1 MICRKC
7 KKEVPDGAFCN
18 LCGTKQE
25 IPPRNPKK
33 RGNGQGSVM
42 RKANGKYMAVV
53 TLSTYYDDQGKYH
66 RKTRQKTFD
75 KKTDAL
81 LAIPSL
87 FLDPKKEE
95 KKQMTFKQ
103 LFDAWLPTHRAGD
116 STLGCYKAAIKYFE
130 PVWRLRM
137 SEIDIDDLQDC
148 LDSCPQGKRTRQNM
162 KSLCG
167 LMYKYGIPRK
177 VIPENLNLSPFLIVE
192 GEGVTHRD
200 SFTEAQIE
208 MIRKA
213 CGKIPHAEDIY
224 CMIYTGF
231 RPSEFLALTADSYD
245 KEQGFLVGGSKTEA
259 GKNRTVTISPKI
271 KKYIDRAAL
280 SPGVLFCNDEGK
292 AWTLEQ
298 FTDYVF
304 YPTLESIGIENP
316 MVEIAGGKKR
326 HKYTPHTCRHTFAT
340 LLKRINGSD
349 KDKQELIGHASPE
362 MLRYYQDVELDDL
375 RRITDAL

>member
-1 MICRKC
+1 MK
-7 KKEVPDGAFCN
+7 ASA
-18 LCGTKQE
+18 E
-25 IPPRNPKK
+25 IWITAK
-33 RGNGQGSVM
+33 V
-42 RKANGKYMAVV
+42 
-53 TLSTYYDDQGKYH
+53 
-66 RKTRQKTFD
+66 
-75 KKTDAL
+75 
-81 LAIPSL
+81 
-87 FLDPKKEE
+87 
-95 KKQMTFKQ
+95 
-103 LFDAWLPTHRAGD
+103 
-116 STLGCYKAAIKYFE
+116 AA
-130 PVWRLRM
+130 
-137 SEIDIDDLQDC
+137 
-148 LDSCPQGKRTRQNM
+148 
-162 KSLCG
+162 
-167 LMYKYGIPRK
+167 
-177 VIPENLNLSPFLIVE
+177 PFLRCDPNAL
-192 GEGVTHRD
+192 RD
-200 SFTEAQIE
+200 K
-208 MIRKA
+208 IRNNPDDVGYKVQTN
-213 CGKIPHAEDIY
+213 K
-224 CMIYTGF
+224 
-231 RPSEFLALTADSYD
+231 LTADSYD

>member
-33 RGNGQGSVM
+33 RGNGQGCVM
-42 RKANGKYMAVV
+42 KKANGKYMAVV
-53 TLSTYYDDQGKYH
+53 TVSTYYDDQGKYH

-87 FLDPKKEE
+87 YLDPKKEE

-148 LDSCPQGKRTRQNM
+148 LDR
-162 KSLCG
+162 
-167 LMYKYGIPRK
+167 I
-177 VIPENLNLSPFLIVE
+177 
-192 GEGVTHRD
+192 
-200 SFTEAQIE
+200 
-208 MIRKA
+208 
-213 CGKIPHAEDIY
+213 
-224 CMIYTGF
+224 
-231 RPSEFLALTADSYD
+231 
-245 KEQGFLVGGSKTEA
+245 
-259 GKNRTVTISPKI
+259 
-271 KKYIDRAAL
+271 
-280 SPGVLFCNDEGK
+280 LF
-292 AWTLEQ
+292 
-298 FTDYVF
+298 F
-304 YPTLESIGIENP
+304 
-316 MVEIAGGKKR
+316 
-326 HKYTPHTCRHTFAT
+326 
-340 LLKRINGSD
+340 
-349 KDKQELIGHASPE
+349 
-362 MLRYYQDVELDDL
+362 LRY
-375 RRITDAL
+375 